1 MGSTDV
7 VLKTNDKIELIRKR
21 LKTAQ
26 DRQKSY
32 ADKRR
37 RPIEF
42 QIGDRVLLKVSPWKR
57 VMRFKK
63 RDKLSPRTIGPFEI
77 LACVGKILISLN
89 YRMSFRKFIMFS
101 RIST

>member
-1 MGSTDV
+1 MIDQI
-7 VLKTNDKIELIRKR
+7 KER

-42 QIGDRVLLKVSPWKR
+42 AVNDYVLLKVSPWMGVIRFRKR
-57 VMRFKK
+57 G
-63 RDKLSPRTIGPFEI
+63 KLSPRYIGPFRI
-77 LACVGKILISLN
+77 VKRVGKLSN
-89 YRMSFRKFIMFS
+89 P
-101 RIST
+101 